1 MALSGRGFRR
11 SVAALAMAAAL
22 GMGGAAHADDT
33 RVALV
38 PGGPHPYFANWEQG
52 AADAKRD
59 FDLGAADYKVPAKWE
74 LSLQNDLIGNLAAQG
89 YNAFLIFPG
98 DPVGTNSAMQ
108 DLASADIPSIA
119 TAGCTKEPT
128 PALFC
133 FGTDVGRSAYI
144 GAQHLIK
151 AMGGKGT
158 IVHFTGNLVDPNT
171 QLRMNAV
178 QTAVDET
185 HGAVKLLQTI
195 ADIDRTP
202 QEADEKINALL
213 AAKGHDID
221 GIISTAWIPSV
232 SGATALRRIGD
243 KRIKMVAID
252 HDKVV
257 LQAVQDGFVY
267 GTMLQNPYG
276 QAYIG
281 SYVLQQV
288 HHGCKVKEDAS
299 WKTNDYTHHFID
311 SGTAFAGK
319 DQVANY
325 QDAMKGIT
333 RGLFKS
339 FKATYLTCP

>member
-1 MALSGRGFRR
+1 MTVS
-11 SVAALAMAAAL
+11 
-22 GMGGAAHADDT
+22 AHADDT
-33 RVALV
+33 RVALI

-52 AADAKRD
+52 AVDAKRD
-59 FDLGAADYKVPAKWE
+59 FGLGAADYKVPAKWE
-74 LSLQNDLIGNLAAQG
+74 LSLQNDLIANLAAQG

-108 DLASADIPSIA
+108 DLASAGIPSIA

-133 FGTDVGRSAYI
+133 FGTDVYRSAYI
-144 GAQHLIK
+144 GTKHLIE
-151 AMGGKGT
+151 AMGGKGN
-158 IVHFTGNLVDPNT
+158 IAHFAGNLVDPNT

-178 QTAVDET
+178 QKALDET
-185 HGAVKLLQTI
+185 NGAVKLVQTI

-213 AAKGHDID
+213 AAKGKEID

-257 LQAVQDGFVY
+257 LKAIQDGFVY

-281 SYVLQQV
+281 SYALQQIL
-288 HHGCKVKEDAS
+288 HGCKVNADAP
-299 WKTNDYTHHFID
+299 WKTNDYTHRFID
-311 SGTAFAGK
+311 SGTVFVGE

-333 RGLFKS
+333 KELFKT
-339 FKATYLTCP
+339 FKTTYLTCS